1 MLQKNLEENIYSKK
15 NFNMDLLKD
24 NIPKLVRKLAVPAM
38 IGTLFQTLYNV
49 VDTFFAGKISPE
61 ALSALSKSFPIY
73 FIIIATSIGVTV
85 AGTSLIG
92 NSIGEKDN
100 KKTLNYFS
108 HIIYYGILI
117 SIFITF
123 LGLYLS
129 ERVFFLMGSTEEV
142 VSLGLEYTNI
152 IYSGSFLFILVVSL
166 NSLLHAEGDTKTYRN
181 VLVLSFLLN
190 IILNP
195 ILIFGF
201 LFIPAFGVKG
211 IAIATI
217 ISQLVSFLVILFK
230 VLKNERVRKITSE
243 YLVPKFLFF
252 KNIFFQ
258 SMPISVSICGYALAA
273 AIIFTYVGQSG
284 EYAVAGYGVGTR
296 IEQVVLLPI
305 LGINTAIISIIAQ
318 NYGANNLVRIKETY
332 FTAIKYAFII
342 MITAG
347 TLVFLS
353 ASVITSFF
361 SSDPEVIEYGKRYLK
376 ISAFVLPAYPVFFL
390 SNGFFMAL
398 KKSENAMISNFFRN
412 VLNPIAVFYF
422 AKYINASF
430 ETFFWLW
437 VGINWFFSISY
448 FFIIIYYFKLKL
460 NKSSTVVHP

>member
-1 MLQKNLEENIYSKK
+1 
-15 NFNMDLLKD
+15 MDLLKD

-38 IGTLFQTLYNV
+38 VGTLFQTLFNV

-61 ALSALSKSFPIY
+61 ALSALTKSFPIY

-92 NSIGEKDN
+92 NSIGEKND

-123 LGLYLS
+123 LGFYFA
-129 ERVFFLMGSTEEV
+129 EKVFFLMGSTEEV
-142 VSLGLEYTNI
+142 VYLGLEYTNI
-152 IYSGSFLFILVVSL
+152 IYSGAILFILVVSL

-181 VLVLSFLLN
+181 VLILSFLLN
-190 IILNP
+190 IVLNP

-211 IAIATI
+211 IGIATI
-217 ISQLVSFLVILFK
+217 ISQFVSFLIILIK
-230 VLKNERVRKITSE
+230 VLKNPRVLKITNE
-243 YLVPKFLFF
+243 ILVPKFLYF

-258 SMPISVSICGYALAA
+258 SMPITVSICGYALAA

-318 NYGANNLVRIKETY
+318 NYGANKLLRIKETY

-342 MITAG
+342 MVTAG
-347 TLVFLS
+347 VLVFLS

-361 SSDPEVIEYGKRYLK
+361 SNDPEVIEYGKRYLK

-412 VLNPIAVFYF
+412 VLNPIVVFYIS
-422 AKYINASF
+422 KHINASF
-430 ETFFWLW
+430 ETFFWIW

-448 FFIIIYYFKLKL
+448 FFVVIYYFKARL
-460 NKSSTVVHP
+460 NKSSAVVHP

>member
-1 MLQKNLEENIYSKK
+1 
-15 NFNMDLLKD
+15 MDLLKD

-38 IGTLFQTLYNV
+38 VGTLFQTLYNV

-123 LGLYLS
+123 LGLYFS

-142 VSLGLEYTNI
+142 ASLGLEYTNI

-181 VLVLSFLLN
+181 VLVISFLLN

-211 IAIATI
+211 IGIATI
-217 ISQLVSFLVILFK
+217 ISQLVSFLIILFK
-230 VLKNERVRKITSE
+230 VLKNERVRNITNE

-412 VLNPIAVFYF
+412 VLNPIAVFYI

-448 FFIIIYYFKLKL
+448 FFIIIYYFKIKL
-460 NKSSTVVHP
+460 NKSSTVVQP

>member
-1 MLQKNLEENIYSKK
+1 
-15 NFNMDLLKD
+15 
-24 NIPKLVRKLAVPAM
+24 
-38 IGTLFQTLYNV
+38 
-49 VDTFFAGKISPE
+49 
-61 ALSALSKSFPIY
+61 
-73 FIIIATSIGVTV
+73 
-85 AGTSLIG
+85 
-92 NSIGEKDN
+92 
-100 KKTLNYFS
+100 
-108 HIIYYGILI
+108 
-117 SIFITF
+117 
-123 LGLYLS
+123 
-129 ERVFFLMGSTEEV
+129 MGSTEEV
-142 VSLGLEYTNI
+142 VYLGLEYTNI
-152 IYSGSFLFILVVSL
+152 IYSGAVLFILVVSL

-181 VLVLSFLLN
+181 VLILSFLLN
-190 IILNP
+190 IVLNP

-211 IAIATI
+211 IGIATV
-217 ISQLVSFLVILFK
+217 ISQFFSFLIILIK
-230 VLKNERVRKITSE
+230 VLKNPRVLKMTNEI
-243 YLVPKFLFF
+243 LIPKFLYF

-258 SMPISVSICGYALAA
+258 SMPITVSICGYALAA

-318 NYGANNLVRIKETY
+318 NYGANKLVRIKETY

-342 MITAG
+342 MVTAG
-347 TLVFLS
+347 VLVFLS

-361 SSDPEVIEYGKRYLK
+361 SNDPEVIEYGKRYLK

-412 VLNPIAVFYF
+412 VLNPIVVFYIS
-422 AKYINASF
+422 KHINASF
-430 ETFFWLW
+430 ETFFWIW

-448 FFIIIYYFKLKL
+448 FFVVIYYFKARL
-460 NKSSTVVHP
+460 NKSSAVVHP

>member
-1 MLQKNLEENIYSKK
+1 
-15 NFNMDLLKD
+15 MDLLKD
-24 NIPKLVRKLAVPAM
+24 NIPKLVRKLSVPAM
-38 IGTLFQTLYNV
+38 VGTLFQTLYNV

-73 FIIIATSIGVTV
+73 FIIIAASIGVTV

-92 NSIGEKDN
+92 NSIGEKDEN
-100 KKTLNYFS
+100 KTLNYFT
-108 HIIYYGILI
+108 HINYYGIII
-117 SIFITF
+117 SIIITF
-123 LGLYLS
+123 LGLSYA
-129 ERVFFLMGSTEEV
+129 EKVFFLMGSTNEV
-142 VSLGLEYTNI
+142 ASLGLDYTNI
-152 IYSGSFLFILVVSL
+152 IYSGAIIFILVVSF

-181 VLVLSFLLN
+181 ALILSFFLN

-201 LFIPAFGVKG
+201 AFIPAMGVKG
-211 IAIATI
+211 IGLATI
-217 ISQLVSFLVILFK
+217 ISQLVSFIIVLFK
-230 VLKNERVRKITSE
+230 ILENNRVKKLTKDFLS
-243 YLVPKFLFF
+243 PKFLYL

-258 SMPISVSICGYALAA
+258 SMPISVSICGYALAS

-318 NYGANNLVRIKETY
+318 NYGANNFNRIKETY
-332 FTAIKYAFII
+332 FIAIKYAFII

-353 ASVITSFF
+353 ANTITSFF
-361 SSDPEVIEYGKRYLK
+361 SSDPEVIEYGKRYLR

-398 KKSENAMISNFFRN
+398 KKSENAMISNLFRN
-412 VLNPIAVFYF
+412 VLNPIAVYYI
-422 AKYINASF
+422 AKYISASF
-430 ETFFWLW
+430 DTFFWTW
-437 VGINWFFSISY
+437 VGMNWFFSISY
-448 FFIIIYYFKLKL
+448 FFIILYYFKFKL
-460 NKSSTVVHP
+460 DKSSAVVNP

>member
-1 MLQKNLEENIYSKK
+1 MN
-15 NFNMDLLKD
+15 LLKD
-24 NIPKLVRKLAVPAM
+24 EVPLLVRKLAVPAS
-38 IGTLFQTLYNV
+38 IGTLFQTLYTI
-49 VDTFFAGKISPE
+49 VDTFYAGKISPE

-123 LGLYLS
+123 LGLYFS
-129 ERVFFLMGSTEEV
+129 EPVFFLMGSTEEV
-142 VSLGLEYTNI
+142 ASLGLEYTNI

-181 VLVLSFLLN
+181 VLILSFLLN
-190 IILNP
+190 ILLNP
-195 ILIFGF
+195 IFIFGF

-211 IAIATI
+211 IGIATI
-217 ISQLVSFLVILFK
+217 ISQFVSFIIILFN
-230 VLKNERVRKITSE
+230 VLKNPRVLKITNE
-243 YLVPKFLFF
+243 FLLPKFIYF

-258 SMPISVSICGYALAA
+258 SMPITISICGYALAA

-318 NYGANNLVRIKETY
+318 NYGAKNFERIKQTY
-332 FTAIKYAFII
+332 FVAIKYAFII
-342 MITAG
+342 MISSGVIVFISAG
-347 TLVFLS
+347 I
-353 ASVITSFF
+353 ITSIF
-361 SSDPEVIEYGKRYLK
+361 SSDPDVIEYGKRYLK

-398 KKSENAMISNFFRN
+398 KKSEVAMISNFFRN
-412 VLNPIAVFYF
+412 VLNPIVVFYI

-430 ETFFWLW
+430 ETFFWIW
-437 VGINWFFSISY
+437 VSINWFFSISY
-448 FFIIIYYFKLKL
+448 FFIVVYYFNAKL
-460 NKSSTVVHP
+460 NKSSTVVQP

>member
-1 MLQKNLEENIYSKK
+1 
-15 NFNMDLLKD
+15 MDLLKD

-38 IGTLFQTLYNV
+38 VGTLFQTLFNV

-61 ALSALSKSFPIY
+61 ALSALTKSFPIY

-92 NSIGEKDN
+92 NSIGEKND

-123 LGLYLS
+123 LGFYFA
-129 ERVFFLMGSTEEV
+129 EKVFFLMGSTEEV
-142 VSLGLEYTNI
+142 VYLGLEYTNI
-152 IYSGSFLFILVVSL
+152 IYSGAILFILVVSL

-181 VLVLSFLLN
+181 VLILSFLLN
-190 IILNP
+190 IVLNP

-211 IAIATI
+211 IGIATI
-217 ISQLVSFLVILFK
+217 ISQFVSFLIILIK
-230 VLKNERVRKITSE
+230 VLKNPRVLKITNE
-243 YLVPKFLFF
+243 ILIPKFLYF

-258 SMPISVSICGYALAA
+258 SMPITVSICGYALAA

-318 NYGANNLVRIKETY
+318 NYGANKLLRIKETY

-347 TLVFLS
+347 VLVFLS

-361 SSDPEVIEYGKRYLK
+361 SNDPEVIEYGKRYLK

-412 VLNPIAVFYF
+412 VLNPIVVFYIS
-422 AKYINASF
+422 KHINASF
-430 ETFFWLW
+430 ETFFWIW

-448 FFIIIYYFKLKL
+448 FFVVIYYFKARL
-460 NKSSTVVHP
+460 NKSSAVVHP

>member
-1 MLQKNLEENIYSKK
+1 
-15 NFNMDLLKD
+15 MDLLKE

-123 LGLYLS
+123 LGLYFS

-142 VSLGLEYTNI
+142 ASLGLEYTNI

-181 VLVLSFLLN
+181 VLVISFLLN

-211 IAIATI
+211 IGIATI
-217 ISQLVSFLVILFK
+217 ISQLVSFLIILFK
-230 VLKNERVRKITSE
+230 VLKNERVRNITNE

-412 VLNPIAVFYF
+412 VLNPIAVFYI

-460 NKSSTVVHP
+460 NKPSTVVHP

>member
-1 MLQKNLEENIYSKK
+1 
-15 NFNMDLLKD
+15 MDLLKD
-24 NIPKLVRKLAVPAM
+24 NIPKLVRKMAVPAM
-38 IGTLFQTLYNV
+38 VGTLFQTLYNV

-92 NSIGEKDN
+92 NSIGERDN

-108 HIIYYGILI
+108 HIIYYGIVI

-123 LGLYLS
+123 LGLYFS
-129 ERVFFLMGSTEEV
+129 EKVFFLMGSTEEV
-142 VSLGLEYTNI
+142 ALLGLEYTNI
-152 IYSGSFLFILVVSL
+152 IYLGSILFILVVSL

-190 IILNP
+190 VLLNP

-211 IAIATI
+211 IGIATI
-217 ISQLVSFLVILFK
+217 VSQFLSFVIILFK
-230 VLKNERVRKITSE
+230 VFKNERVRNITNE
-243 YLVPKFLFF
+243 HLLPKLLFF

-258 SMPISVSICGYALAA
+258 SMPITVSICGYALAA

-318 NYGANNLVRIKETY
+318 NYGANNLYRIKETY

-361 SSDPEVIEYGKRYLK
+361 SNDPEVIEYGKRYLK

-398 KKSENAMISNFFRN
+398 KKSEYAMFSNFFRN
-412 VLNPIAVFYF
+412 VLNPIVVFYI
-422 AKYINASF
+422 AQYINASF
-430 ETFFWLW
+430 ETFFWIW

-448 FFIIIYYFKLKL
+448 FFVIIYYFKVKL
-460 NKSSTVVHP
+460 NKSSAVVHP

>member
-1 MLQKNLEENIYSKK
+1 MN
-15 NFNMDLLKD
+15 LLKD
-24 NIPKLVRKLAVPAM
+24 NVPKLVRKLAVPAM
-38 IGTLFQTLYNV
+38 VGTLFQTLYNI

-92 NSIGEKDN
+92 NSIGERNN
-100 KKTLNYFS
+100 KKTLYYFS
-108 HIIYYGILI
+108 HIVYYGILV

-123 LGLYLS
+123 LGLYFA
-129 ERVFFLMGSTEEV
+129 ENVFFLMGSTDEV
-142 VSLGLEYTNI
+142 VSLGLDYTNI
-152 IYSGSFLFILVVSL
+152 IYSGSILFILVVSL

-181 VLVLSFLLN
+181 VLILSFLLN
-190 IILNP
+190 ILLNP
-195 ILIFGF
+195 IFIFGF

-211 IAIATI
+211 IGIATI
-217 ISQLVSFLVILFK
+217 ISQFVSFIIILFN
-230 VLKNERVRKITSE
+230 VLKNPRVLKITNE
-243 YLVPKFLFF
+243 FLLPKFIYF

-258 SMPISVSICGYALAA
+258 SMPITISICGYALAA

-318 NYGANNLVRIKETY
+318 NYGAKNFDRIKQCY
-332 FTAIKYAFII
+332 FTAIQYAFII
-342 MITAG
+342 MLTSGIIVFISAG
-347 TLVFLS
+347 F
-353 ASVITSFF
+353 ITSIF

-412 VLNPIAVFYF
+412 VLNPIVVFYI
-422 AKYINASF
+422 AKHIDASF
-430 ETFFWLW
+430 ETFFWIW

-448 FFIIIYYFKLKL
+448 FFVVVYYFKAKL
-460 NKSSTVVHP
+460 NKSSAVVHP

>member
-1 MLQKNLEENIYSKK
+1 MNLLE
-15 NFNMDLLKD
+15 D
-24 NIPKLVRKLAVPAM
+24 NVPKLVKKLAVPAM
-38 IGTLFQTLYNV
+38 VGTLFQTLYNI

-92 NSIGEKDN
+92 NSIGENDKN
-100 KKTLNYFS
+100 KTINYFT
-108 HIIYYGILI
+108 HIIFYGII
-117 SIFITF
+117 VSIVITYLGLSYSEKVFSLMGSTNEVTF
-123 LGLYLS
+123 LGLQ
-129 ERVFFLMGSTEEV
+129 
-142 VSLGLEYTNI
+142 YTDV
-152 IYSGSFLFILVVSL
+152 IYSGSIIFILVVAL

-181 VLVLSFLLN
+181 VLILSFFLN

-201 LFIPAFGVKG
+201 LFIPAMGVKG
-211 IAIATI
+211 IGVATI
-217 ISQLVSFLVILFK
+217 IAQSLSLIIILVK
-230 VLKNERVRKITSE
+230 VLKNNKVKEITKDYLIPKIF
-243 YLVPKFLFF
+243 YF

-258 SMPISVSICGYALAA
+258 SMPITVSICGYALAA

-296 IEQVVLLPI
+296 IEQVLLLPI
-305 LGINTAIISIIAQ
+305 LGINTAIISIISQ
-318 NYGANNLVRIKETY
+318 NYGAKNFNRIKETY

-342 MITAG
+342 MVISG
-347 TLVFLS
+347 IIVFLS
-353 ASVITSFF
+353 ASVITSIF

-412 VLNPIAVFYF
+412 VLNPIVVFYI
-422 AKYINASF
+422 AKYISASF
-430 ETFFWLW
+430 DTFFWIW
-437 VGINWFFSISY
+437 VGINWFFSILY
-448 FFIIIYYFKLKL
+448 FLIVIYYFKNKL
-460 NKSSTVVHP
+460 DKSSAVIHP